1 MISLTIFFSGKRKP
15 NFRSLFLPSGNWV
28 NTILENGLVY
38 MSINEFVLL
47 SYFLLKIP
55 DVSNPLIVLRT
66 VVIRWL

>member
-1 MISLTIFFSGKRKP
+1 MISLTIFFPGKRKP
-15 NFRSLFLPSGNWV
+15 NFRSLFLRTGNWV
-28 NTILENGLVY
+28 NSILENGLDY

-55 DVSNPLIVLRT
+55 VASNPLIVLRT